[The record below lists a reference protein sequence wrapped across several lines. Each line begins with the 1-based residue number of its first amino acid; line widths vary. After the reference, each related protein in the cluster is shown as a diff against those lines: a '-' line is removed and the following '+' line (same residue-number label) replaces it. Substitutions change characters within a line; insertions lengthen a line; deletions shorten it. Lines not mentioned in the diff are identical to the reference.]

1 MRPTGSIKWGPRA
14 LALGLVAC
22 VIVQAT
28 PASAQTPKIEF
39 TIAAVVDGA
48 SSAGVTHA
56 ELVDP
61 SGNPFT
67 LFEAKHRTTW
77 APGLEGRVDWR
88 VTDRWAVGVTGS
100 WSRPDFETRIS
111 GDAEG
116 ADPVTAALGMDRFAV
131 ELGVER
137 RFGTSTKWQPFARV
151 GAGWLRELAD
161 DRALADSG
169 VAAHVGG
176 GLKYWVREGRP
187 GWLGHIALRAEARLT
202 LRRGGITLGDAG
214 NRWAPTVAAGMVIAR

>member
-1 MRPTGSIKWGPRA
+1 VRTLCFAVVLI
-14 LALGLVAC
+14 L
-22 VIVQAT
+22 
-28 PASAQTPKIEF
+28 PASAFAQSPRLELTVG
-39 TIAAVVDGA
+39 AVVDGA
-48 SSAGVTHA
+48 SSAGVTRA

-61 SGNPFT
+61 AGNPFT

-77 APGLEGRVDWR
+77 APGLEGRVSWR
-88 VTDRWAVGVTGS
+88 VTERWAVGVTGS

-111 GDAEG
+111 GDVEG

-137 RFGTSTKWQPFARV
+137 RFGTSTKWQPFA
-151 GAGWLRELAD
+151 GLAAGWLRELAD

-176 GLKYWVREGRP
+176 GLKYRVREGRP

-202 LRRGGITLGDAG
+202 LRCGGITLGDAG
-214 NRWAPTVAAGMVIAR
+214 HRWSPTVAAALVIAR